1 MKTEDDDNL
10 LLDEQSITEVNT
22 YLTSVKLITTG
33 SELLNL
39 FTNQKQENAVETI
52 AMNCEQA

>member
-1 MKTEDDDNL
+1 VKTEDDDNL